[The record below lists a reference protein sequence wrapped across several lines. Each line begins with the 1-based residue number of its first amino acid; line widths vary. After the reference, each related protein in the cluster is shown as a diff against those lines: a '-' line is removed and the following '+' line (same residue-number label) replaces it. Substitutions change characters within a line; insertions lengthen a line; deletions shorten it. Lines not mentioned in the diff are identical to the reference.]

1 MKSNLL
7 TVKSVERLLRSGEK
21 AMHSDGQGL
30 YLKVSAMG
38 SGSWIYRFKLN
49 GRSRD
54 MGLGTVDDITLVQAR
69 DSASQARKIVKGGS
83 DPILLRQQLFN
94 PEQEEEAPPTKAFK
108 EVAQDYIEAHRA
120 GWKNAK
126 HAQQWT
132 NTLSTY
138 AFPIIGNKPVDEVDT
153 DHILQ
158 ILNPI
163 WTQKP
168 ETAARV
174 RNRLELVLD
183 AAKARRLRTG
193 ENPALW
199 RGHLDKL
206 LPRRRLADR
215 GNHAALP
222 WQQLPSFMAALK
234 SSADLSSIAVELTVL
249 CALRTSE
256 IIGSS
261 WDEIDLKEEIWTIPA
276 ARMKAGRQH
285 RVPLS
290 KAALE
295 TLRRLKVGNNSE
307 LLFPGRTAGRPLS
320 NMAMLQKIRGMDEI
334 SLKNGGPGWRNEAGE
349 IITMHGFRSSFRD
362 WAAETTHFSNIVP
375 EMALAHKVSNATE
388 AAYRRGDLLEK
399 RKQLMEEWACYALS
413 ACKSIY
419 ST

>member
-30 YLKVSAMG
+30 YLKVSTVG

-49 GRSRD
+49 GKSRD
-54 MGLGTVDDITLVQAR
+54 MGLGSVDDITLVQAR
-69 DSASQARKIVKGGS
+69 DSASQARKIAKAGS
-83 DPILLRQQLFN
+83 DPLLLRHQLSN
-94 PEQEEEAPPTKAFK
+94 LRDQEAELPSKVFR
-108 EVAQDYIEAHRA
+108 EVAEDYIEAHRA

-132 NTLSTY
+132 NTLTTY
-138 AFPIIGNKPVDEVDT
+138 AFPIIGNKAVNEVDT

-193 ENPALW
+193 ENPAQW

-234 SSADLSSIAVELTVL
+234 TCIDLSSIAVELTVL

-256 IIGSS
+256 VLGGC
-261 WDEIDLKEEIWTIPA
+261 WGEIDLADEIWTIPA
-276 ARMKAGRQH
+276 ARMKAGRPH

-290 KAALE
+290 KAALA
-295 TLRRLKVGNNSE
+295 TLRRLKAKSDSA
-307 LLFPGRTAGRPLS
+307 LLFPGRVAGRPLS

-334 SLKNGGPGWRNEAGE
+334 SLKNDGPGWRNETGQV
-349 IITMHGFRSSFRD
+349 ITMHGFRSSFRD
-362 WAAETTHFSNIVP
+362 WAAETTSFANIVA
-375 EMALAHKVSNATE
+375 EMALAHKISNATE

-399 RKQLMEEWACYALS
+399 RKQLMEEWARYALS
-413 ACKSIY
+413 GCKTI
-419 ST
+419 

>member
-1 MKSNLL
+1 
-7 TVKSVERLLRSGEK
+7 
-21 AMHSDGQGL
+21 
-30 YLKVSAMG
+30 
-38 SGSWIYRFKLN
+38 
-49 GRSRD
+49 

-69 DSASQARKIVKGGS
+69 DSASQARRIVKAGS
-83 DPILLRQQLFN
+83 DPVLLRQQLSKS
-94 PEQEEEAPPTKAFK
+94 QQVEEAPPTRTFK
-108 EVAQDYIEAHRA
+108 EVAEDYIEAHRA

-126 HAQQWT
+126 HAQQWS
-132 NTLSTY
+132 NTLTTY
-138 AFPIIGNKPVDEVDT
+138 AFPLIGNKPVDEITT

-183 AAKARRLRTG
+183 AAKARRLRAG

-234 SSADLSSIAVELTVL
+234 SSADLSAIAVELTVL

-256 IIGSS
+256 VIGGR
-261 WDEIDLKEEIWTIPA
+261 WDEIDLKAEIWTIPA
-276 ARMKAGRQH
+276 VRMKAGRQH

-295 TLRRLKVGNNSE
+295 TLRRLKAEKDSE
-307 LLFPGRTAGRPLS
+307 LLFPGRTTGRPLS

-334 SLKNGGPGWRNEAGE
+334 SLKKGGPGWRNEAGDV
-349 IITMHGFRSSFRD
+349 ITMHGFRSSFRD
-362 WAAETTHFSNIVP
+362 WAAEKTHFANIVP
-375 EMALAHKVSNATE
+375 EMALAHKISNATE

-399 RKQLMEEWACYALS
+399 RQQLMEAWASYALS
-413 ACKSIY
+413 DCE

>member
-7 TVKSVERLLRSGEK
+7 TVKSVARLLRSGEK
-21 AMHSDGQGL
+21 AMHSDGHGL
-30 YLKVSAMG
+30 YLKVSAVG

-49 GRSRD
+49 GKSRD
-54 MGLGTVDDITLVQAR
+54 MGLGTVNEITLVQAR
-69 DSASQARKIVKGGS
+69 DSASQARRIVKDGA
-83 DPILLRQQLFN
+83 DPVLMRQQLSS
-94 PEQEEEAPPTKAFK
+94 PREEESAPPAKVFR
-108 EVAQDYIEAHRA
+108 EVAEDYIEAHRA

-138 AFPIIGNKPVDEVDT
+138 AFPIVGNMPVNEIET

-183 AAKARRLRTG
+183 AAKARRMRTG
-193 ENPALW
+193 ENPAQW

-206 LPRRRLADR
+206 LPRRRLANR
-215 GNHAALP
+215 GNHAALA
-222 WQQLPSFMAALK
+222 WQQLPSFMKALNT
-234 SSADLSSIAVELTVL
+234 STDLSSIAVKLTVL

-256 IIGSS
+256 VLGGR
-261 WDEIDLKEEIWTIPA
+261 WGEVEFEDEVWTIPA
-276 ARMKAGRQH
+276 TRMKAGRQH

-295 TLRRLKVGNNSE
+295 TLRSLKNKSNSE
-307 LLFPGRTAGRPLS
+307 LLFPGRTVGRPLS

-334 SLKNGGPGWRNEAGE
+334 SVKNDGPGWRNEAGE
-349 IITMHGFRSSFRD
+349 VITMHGFRSSFRD
-362 WAAETTHFSNIVP
+362 WAAETTHFANIVP
-375 EMALAHKVSNATE
+375 EMALAHKISNATE

-399 RKQLMEEWACYALS
+399 RKQLMEAWACYALS
-413 ACKSIY
+413 GCKS
-419 ST
+419 T